1 MPGVLKCTMAKNLQP
16 LIEQRELL
24 TRQLQLHEL
33 KGESLQKKLDAA
45 VAKLQDACQH
55 DDVEETSSY
64 HGGGYDYC
72 AESFYTHT
80 CRTCGKVLK
89 QWSKM
94 HYGIY
99 G

>member
-1 MPGVLKCTMAKNLQP
+1 MAKNLQS
-16 LIEQRELL
+16 LADECELL
-24 TRQLQLHEL
+24 RKQLQLHEL
-33 KGESLQKKLDAA
+33 KGDSLRNKLEAA
-45 VAKLQDACQH
+45 EVKLQAACPH
-55 DDVEETSSY
+55 EDVEETSSY

-72 AESFYTHT
+72 AETFYTHT

-89 QWSKM
+89 QWSKT